1 MLVSTSGSWPLK
13 VIRTNSAHYW
23 TNKKQ
28 VQRTTRQLSV
38 LCSFPLFSPP
48 DLLYPSIFLNMGNL
62 HTHSLGDGGMLKM
75 KRKTISSADGPVW
88 GNEIACLIVA
98 CNGEQFEVNW
108 GEIGH
113 WATVCRGIVVG
124 RRVYQWENHWT
135 QKKTNSLSDLTNGN
149 YLALTDKIA
158 RSIVIV
164 IKFIFFSSVSGS
176 GSSAWKTRQSQIQ
189 TLSQTMPKPD
199 YTAVL
204 FLLLYIF

>member
-1 MLVSTSGSWPLK
+1 M
-13 VIRTNSAHYW
+13 
-23 TNKKQ
+23 
-28 VQRTTRQLSV
+28 TTRISLSHA
-38 LCSFPLFSPP
+38 LPPP
-48 DLLYPSIFLNMGNL
+48 DLLYPSIVLNVGYL
-62 HTHSLGDGGMLKM
+62 HTRSLGDGGMLKM

-113 WATVCRGIVVG
+113 WATVCRSIVVG

-158 RSIVIV
+158 RSIVFI
-164 IKFIFFSSVSGS
+164 IKFIFFSSFWVRFMGMKAPFRRNVS
-176 GSSAWKTRQSQIQ
+176 TNPCPNVV
-189 TLSQTMPKPD
+189 TL
-199 YTAVL
+199 L
-204 FLLLYIF
+204 FYYFLYMYFSTFN